1 MKIPSSVTEIGINS
15 FSECISIEKITFEE
29 PSSLN
34 TIDEY
39 AFFGCSSLIEIT
51 FPFSVIFI
59 NEKPFTQCLSL
70 RHSYF
75 EEHSS
80 LNEI

>member
-15 FSECISIEKITFEE
+15 FSEWISIEKITFEE

-39 AFFGCSSLIEIT
+39 AFFGCSS
-51 FPFSVIFI
+51 FSSIVF